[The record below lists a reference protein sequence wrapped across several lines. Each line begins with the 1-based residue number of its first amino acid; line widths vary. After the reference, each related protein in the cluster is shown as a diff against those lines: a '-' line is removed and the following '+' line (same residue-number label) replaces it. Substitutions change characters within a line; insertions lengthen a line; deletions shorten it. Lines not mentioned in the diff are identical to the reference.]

1 MKKTIAFI
9 LVLLMLFALCACGE
23 KETSGPIRKLS
34 FYKTNEIEVR
44 VGETT
49 KDSYSNYVTVS
60 TKSGKDFS
68 PDDVLL
74 ISDNPDVAQ
83 ISLSKTSLSKLY
95 YVITGVGG
103 GETVVYASSAD
114 GSVVSEK
121 IKVTVPKPIEAE
133 NIDISLEKT
142 ELAVGESISPKLTI
156 LPENTDDKTVSWISS
171 DETVATVNEKGDI
184 VARGGGTATLTAS
197 SSNGVSSSVDV
208 TVDGSKYLMRLVV
221 THPRDDDNNIG
232 EEWSYDVKI
241 NGEQTTSTIVLS
253 PKEKLNCSAKFTEA
267 DKNPDVGE
275 ASTSYTVKE
284 EDLLNGFTISM
295 DLYVKENGGQ
305 NSGKSAHFIVTYTFS
320 PIGE

>member
-1 MKKTIAFI
+1 MKKTIAI
-9 LVLLMLFALCACGE
+9 LLVFSMLLALCACGE
-23 KETSGPIRKLS
+23 ETSGPIRKLS
-34 FYKTNEIEVR
+34 FYKTSGIEVR

-49 KDSYSNYVTVS
+49 KDGYSNYVTVS
-60 TKSGKDFS
+60 TKSGQDFS
-68 PDDVLL
+68 ADDVLL

-83 ISLSKTSLSKLY
+83 ISLSKISFSKLY

-103 GETVVYASSAD
+103 GETEVYVSSAD

-121 IKVTVPKPIEAE
+121 IKVTVPQPIEAE
-133 NIDISLEKT
+133 SIGISLEKT
-142 ELAVGESISPKLTI
+142 ELAVGESISPEITI
-156 LPENTDDKTVSWISS
+156 LPENTDDKTISWVSS
-171 DETVATVNEKGDI
+171 DETVATVNEKGAI
-184 VARGGGTATLTAS
+184 VAHSGGTATLTAS

-232 EEWSYDVKI
+232 EEWSYDIKI
-241 NGEQTTSTIVLS
+241 NGERATSTIVLS

-267 DKNPDVGE
+267 DKNPDIGE

-284 EDLLNGFTISM
+284 EDLLNGFTITM

-305 NSGKSAHFIVTYTFS
+305 NSGKAAHFIVTYTFS

>member
-74 ISDNPDVAQ
+74 ISDNPDVA
-83 ISLSKTSLSKLY
+83 
-95 YVITGVGG
+95 VITGVGG